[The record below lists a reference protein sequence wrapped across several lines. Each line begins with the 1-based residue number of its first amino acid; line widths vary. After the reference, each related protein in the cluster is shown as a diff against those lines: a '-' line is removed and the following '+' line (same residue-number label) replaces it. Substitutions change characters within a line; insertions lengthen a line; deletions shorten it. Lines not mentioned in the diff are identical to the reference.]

1 MNKTDPLQIF
11 PAIKKKEGI
20 LHINHM
26 HISIFLKSTEGKK
39 FSKFKQ

>member
-11 PAIKKKEGI
+11 PPIKKKGI

-26 HISIFLKSTEGKK
+26 RVSIFLN
-39 FSKFKQ
+39 Q